1 MIQYARIYHPCIEL
15 AQVDKHLYSTVAT
28 TLDQEQELLYVWPI
42 LMLYPRTKV
51 NWTTTHKRL
60 VKKASMQAQ
69 QYSTQYGRTIAEQA
83 ET

>member
-15 AQVDKHLYSTVAT
+15 AQVDKHLCSTVAT
-28 TLDQEQELLYVWPI
+28 TLDQEQELLYVWLIPI
-42 LMLYPRTKV
+42 KYLRT
-51 NWTTTHKRL
+51 NNSWIYTHKQL

-69 QYSTQYGRTIAEQA
+69 QYFTQCGRMIAEQE